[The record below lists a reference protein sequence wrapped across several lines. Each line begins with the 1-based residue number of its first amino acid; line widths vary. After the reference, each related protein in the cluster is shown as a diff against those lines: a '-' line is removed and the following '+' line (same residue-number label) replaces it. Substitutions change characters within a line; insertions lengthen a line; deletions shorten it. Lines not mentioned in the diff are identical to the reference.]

1 MTIETI
7 ETLGE
12 EDALLLLE
20 LKWITPIQSGL
31 ETLPGEVISS
41 MVSEIQD
48 LEHKYATTYADIE
61 TEKRNASKSLI
72 AMIGRLTGN
81 GNDLNGLAE
90 FKKYMEE

>member
-1 MTIETI
+1 
-7 ETLGE
+7 
-12 EDALLLLE
+12 
-20 LKWITPIQSGL
+20 
-31 ETLPGEVISS
+31 

-72 AMIGRLTGN
+72 AMIDKLTGN

-90 FKKYMEE
+90 FKKYMEK